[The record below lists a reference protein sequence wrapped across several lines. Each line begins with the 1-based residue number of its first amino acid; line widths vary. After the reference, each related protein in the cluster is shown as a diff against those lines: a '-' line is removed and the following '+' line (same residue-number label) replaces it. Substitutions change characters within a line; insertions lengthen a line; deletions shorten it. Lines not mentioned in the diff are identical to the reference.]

1 MRFSCPKRL
10 VAQSLLVALVFG
22 CHEQTEETVTPVDI
36 TPSDDVVR
44 EPAAPELEQ
53 LTVRVVNKYPHS
65 TEAFTQG
72 LLWHEGVIY
81 ESTGRYGESS
91 LRRVRLQDG
100 QVLAERELDPEFFGE
115 GLALAGDRLVQ
126 LTWRSGVAFVA
137 DVDTLEVRDSL
148 RYPGEGWGL
157 CFDGASLVMSD
168 GSSLLEFRDPRTL
181 DVLREV
187 TVSNGDRN
195 VYRLNELECVGDQ
208 VYANVWGSDDI
219 VRIDS
224 STGRVN
230 AVIDASGLLTAS
242 EAAGADVLNGIA
254 YRPDTKTF
262 LLTGKLWP
270 HVFEVE
276 LIPR

>member
-1 MRFSCPKRL
+1 M
-10 VAQSLLVALVFG
+10 QSLLLSMLFG
-22 CHEQTEETVTPVDI
+22 CHEQAEETVTPVDI
-36 TPSDDVVR
+36 TPSDEVRQPAEPDV
-44 EPAAPELEQ
+44 EK

-65 TEAFTQG
+65 TDAFTQG
-72 LLWHEGVIY
+72 LLWHDGTVY
-81 ESTGRYGESS
+81 ESTGRYGQSS

-100 QVLAERELDPEFFGE
+100 ETIAERDLDPEYFGE
-115 GLALAGDRLVQ
+115 GLALADDRLVQ
-126 LTWRSGVAFVA
+126 LTWRSGVALVS

-157 CFDGASLVMSD
+157 CFDGTALVMSD
-168 GSSLLEFRDPRTL
+168 GSSLLEFRDARTL

-195 VYRLNELECVGDQ
+195 IFRLNELECVGDQ

-219 VRIDS
+219 VRIDA

-242 EAAGADVLNGIA
+242 EEARADVLNGIA
-254 YRPDTKTF
+254 YRPETQTF

-276 LIPR
+276 FTPR